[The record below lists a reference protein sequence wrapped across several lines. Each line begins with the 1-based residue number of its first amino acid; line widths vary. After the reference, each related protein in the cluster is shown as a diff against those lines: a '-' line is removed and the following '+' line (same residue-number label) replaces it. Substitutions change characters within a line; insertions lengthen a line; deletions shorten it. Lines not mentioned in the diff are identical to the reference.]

1 MAACPAHPDLIRVA
15 GASHARA
22 VSQMSGRCDGRERRA
37 LQRGWSEPAPDPS
50 QVSQA
55 VRRADAPRLR
65 RSPRTT
71 TAPAC
76 GEAVARARRRCEPTS
91 AHRARPHLRA
101 DVRVTR
107 VHPDRGRVRLRSR
120 CCTQECSARV
130 RAVAPR
136 WGDARS
142 LHGGALYA
150 PRVARSIRA
159 GKQVRPKQGAL

>member
-1 MAACPAHPDLIRVA
+1 MAACPAHPDLIRVTR
-15 GASHARA
+15 ASHTCAMSQ
-22 VSQMSGRCDGRERRA
+22 VSGCSHCRERRA
-37 LQRGWSEPAPDPS
+37 LQHDRSEPAPDPS

-55 VRRADAPRLR
+55 VCRADAPRLR

-76 GEAVARARRRCEPTS
+76 GEVVARTRRRCEPTS

-101 DVRVTR
+101 DVRVAR

-150 PRVARSIRA
+150 PRVARRIRA